1 MATYNF
7 ITETGVVIPD
17 ASAILTDVQQ
27 EFMEALGL
35 PEIPDPSSAE
45 GRMIDAEVTSRI
57 SVARNN
63 ALVAN
68 QLNPNLSTGVFLDSH
83 LAFIGSRR
91 DPAERSSADCL
102 LAGVPGTPIPAGQF
116 AEDENRNLW
125 QFASSVTLDGTG
137 QATATFQAVEFGPIT
152 ADPNTITKIVSGVVG
167 WETITNPSEAVPGK
181 LEQSDISAR
190 RQRLL
195 ELGKNARSN
204 SYAIIAAVSALEG
217 VSGVRFLENFKSTT
231 ETLSNVELAPH
242 STWLC
247 VEGGVDAQIAE
258 AYYTSRTAG
267 SGFNGD
273 VTVNYTDPYSKQI
286 IPVQFDRPTNKPL
299 ICRITV
305 RIGGTASVDDIRR
318 AVEQYAAG
326 DLGGELGFYLGEN
339 SSPFAVAAGVNN
351 VLSGVFVVKCE
362 LAEKS
367 VGSGGYTTDTIINQI
382 YEKASLVFADVE
394 VVTV

>member
-286 IPVQFDRPTNKPL
+286 IPVELNIECEHGDHRDQHLRDDAQNN
-299 ICRITV
+299 V
-305 RIGGTASVDDIRR
+305 MIGIHDGSSSLAADAFLERR
-318 AVEQYAAG
+318 
-326 DLGGELGFYLGEN
+326 
-339 SSPFAVAAGVNN
+339 SSPERPSLRMRSASERSPKPSSSATARPAVNTT
-351 VLSGVFVVKCE
+351 VVSPKVS
-362 LAEKS
+362 KPR
-367 VGSGGYTTDTIINQI
+367 
-382 YEKASLVFADVE
+382 
-394 VVTV
+394 